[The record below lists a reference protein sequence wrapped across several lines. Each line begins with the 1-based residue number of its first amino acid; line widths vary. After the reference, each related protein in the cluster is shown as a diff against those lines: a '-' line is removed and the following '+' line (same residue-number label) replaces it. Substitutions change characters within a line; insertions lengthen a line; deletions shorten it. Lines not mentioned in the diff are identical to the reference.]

1 MNKLLDSS
9 NVFESIKHI
18 DESSNEYWYARELQ
32 VALGYKEWRKFN
44 SVIEKAK
51 ISCISSKYNELNHFV
66 SADKMIKLPKGATR
80 NIIDYKLSRYAC
92 YLITMNGDSRK
103 EVIALGQTYFAVQ
116 TRKMELL
123 EKDYD
128 ALTED
133 ERRVYQRNLTKQGNL
148 SLNKTASK
156 VGVRNFAKF
165 HNEGYK
171 GLYNGET
178 ADDIA
183 RRKGLHYRQ
192 DILDH
197 MGSEELA
204 DNLFRIVQTNKKLKN
219 ENVTEEE
226 QANKIH
232 YNMGRDIRN
241 FIKSQ
246 GGTMPEE
253 LPTPNRSI
261 KEIDYNKKDK

>member
-32 VALGYKEWRKFN
+32 VALGYKLWQKF
-44 SVIEKAK
+44 SVIIDKSK
-51 ISCISSKYNELNHFV
+51 ISCKASKYNILDHFIQV
-66 SADKMIKLPKGATR
+66 DKMIKLPKGATR

-116 TRKMELL
+116 T
-123 EKDYD
+123 
-128 ALTED
+128 
-133 ERRVYQRNLTKQGNL
+133 
-148 SLNKTASK
+148 
-156 VGVRNFAKF
+156 
-165 HNEGYK
+165 
-171 GLYNGET
+171 
-178 ADDIA
+178 
-183 RRKGLHYRQ
+183 
-192 DILDH
+192 
-197 MGSEELA
+197 
-204 DNLFRIVQTNKKLKN
+204 NKKLKN
-219 ENVTEEE
+219 ENVTEEDK
-226 QANKIH
+226 ANKIH

-253 LPTPNRSI
+253 LSTPNRSI
-261 KEIDYNKKDK
+261 KEIDYNKEDN